1 MVRFF
6 LICILLFTHHA
17 SAVETETEI
26 SQYITKKTLAPK
38 SYASSLSYLQALVLG
53 TVQGIT
59 EFLPISSTGHLIIA
73 NQTLNLNSMDP
84 IIDKAGIAMVKGKKG
99 EEKDYTMKDAA
110 NSYAIIIQGG
120 TILAIVF
127 LYWNRIL
134 SILLGLIGRDPRGV
148 KLARNILLAFL
159 PAAILG
165 LILGNWI
172 EKHLFSPKTV
182 MIALI
187 AGAILMFVVER
198 LRKVRMRERE
208 ESDTLENTL
217 DLDDL
222 TIRQSLT
229 IGGLQCLAMWPGTS
243 RSMIT
248 IVGGYIAGLSPAKA
262 AEFSFLLG
270 LVTLSAASFYK
281 LLVDGPNI
289 AKVLN
294 LGPAIFGC
302 AVAFITGGIAVK
314 WLVNYLTKHG
324 LSLFAW
330 YRIALAV
337 GIFLANYTI

>member
-1 MVRFF
+1 MQCTRVVAAE
-6 LICILLFTHHA
+6 I
-17 SAVETETEI
+17 EI
-26 SQYITKKTLAPK
+26 SKNITEGVVVTKDN
-38 SYASSLSYLQALVLG
+38 SSKLSYLQALVLG
-53 TVQGIT
+53 TVQGVT

-73 NQTLNLNSMDP
+73 NQTLNLDSMDP
-84 IIDKAGIAMVKGKKG
+84 IVDKAGIAMVRGKKG
-99 EEKDYTMKDAA
+99 KEREYTVKDAA

-127 LYWNRIL
+127 LYWKQIL

-148 KLARNILLAFL
+148 RLGRNILLAFL

-165 LILGNWI
+165 LILGSWI

-187 AGAILMFVVER
+187 AGAVVMFVVEKW
-198 LRKVRMRERE
+198 RKVRIEERGE
-208 ESDTLENTL
+208 RGILENTL
-217 DLDDL
+217 DLDEL
-222 TIRQSLT
+222 TIWQSLG

-289 AKVLN
+289 AKVLD

-302 AVAFITGGIAVK
+302 SVAFITGAIAVK

-324 LSLFAW
+324 LLLFAW
-330 YRIALAV
+330 YRVALAL
-337 GIFLANYTI
+337 GIFVVNYGI